1 MTTLRHT
8 SNTKLRLALL
18 ALLTVTTLLMPP
30 GVKAAERDGTML
42 FFSLEDI
49 QQVLAHP
56 SLSAFASLLSPSQ
69 PMSSFTWRAQSEVA
83 GQDSPRERNTRYGNG
98 LWADGYRLPGP
109 RPLWGY

>member
-8 SNTKLRLALL
+8 SNTKLRLAFL

-49 QQVLAHP
+49 QHVLANP
-56 SLSAFASLLSPSQ
+56 SLPAFATLLSPSQ
-69 PMSSFTWRAQSEVA
+69 PVSSFTWRAQSGAAE
-83 GQDSPRERNTRYGNG
+83 QNSPLERNTRDGNG
-98 LWADGYRLPGP
+98 FWVDGYRLSGP
-109 RPLWGY
+109 HPLWGY